1 MFYCPFTIAP
11 MARKGFSLII
21 ISFFQNIYSPMA
33 GADFLAA
40 LLASCF
46 LEAFP
51 PVDFLAV
58 CFVPLK

>member
-1 MFYCPFTIAP
+1 

-46 LEAFP
+46 LGAFP

-58 CFVPLK
+58 FFVPLK